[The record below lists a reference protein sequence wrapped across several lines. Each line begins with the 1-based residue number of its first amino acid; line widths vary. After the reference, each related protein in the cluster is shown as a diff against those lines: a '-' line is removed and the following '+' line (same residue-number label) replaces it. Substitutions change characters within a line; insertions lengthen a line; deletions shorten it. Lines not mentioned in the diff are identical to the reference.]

1 MRTDKLA
8 YQDVAEWFTKARNPD
23 AGRPVQS
30 WARMFKVENTEGG
43 YNYELRFGSYTVGIF
58 TPDNKFTFTLTA
70 QGARNCSVTLSQAL
84 QRAIPFLWYRVG
96 SGRYVVK
103 PTPSWE
109 AFKQANPNHN
119 SYAWQ
124 YFKTQ
129 KGYEVFNGL
138 CFDLNTYEPVNAR
151 PDHKDKPVNQDNKLT
166 WLRMLRKFKQA
177 AKVRA
182 RMGVVDT
189 LIAQVE
195 RERGGSSRYDWRM
208 PDWNSDEWQNI
219 LYTSIKNNDCSTDL
233 LKGVI
238 QSASRGY
245 YRSSIGSSEVM
256 KEIDRLC
263 TTYSIDL
270 RRKFGVYDEVSNLQ
284 EQNEVSRHAV
294 ASGG

>member
-1 MRTDKLA
+1 MRTDKLS
-8 YQDVAEWFTKARNPD
+8 YQQVAEWFKKARNPEN
-23 AGRPVQS
+23 GRPVQS
-30 WARMFKVENTEGG
+30 WARMHQVGE
-43 YNYELRFGSYTVGIF
+43 NYELRHGACTVGVF

-70 QGARNCSVTLSQAL
+70 SEARTCSVTLSQAL

-96 SGRYVVK
+96 SGRYAVK
-103 PTPSWE
+103 PTPQWQE
-109 AFKQANPNHN
+109 FKEANPNHN

-124 YFKTQ
+124 YFRDK
-129 KGYEVFNGL
+129 KGYEIFDGL

-151 PDHKDKPVNQDNKLT
+151 PDHKDKAVNQDNKLT

-189 LIAQVE
+189 LIAQVAQ
-195 RERGGSSRYDWRM
+195 ERGSSSRYDWKM
-208 PDWNSDEWQNI
+208 PDWSSDEWQNI
-219 LYTSIKNNDCSTDL
+219 LYTSIKNNDCSTNL

-245 YRSSIGSSEVM
+245 YRSSVSSVEVM

-270 RRKFGVYDEVSNLQ
+270 RRKFGVYDEVSELQ
-284 EQNEVSRHAV
+284 GQDEMPRHEVA
-294 ASGG
+294 GG

>member
-1 MRTDKLA
+1 MRTDKLS
-8 YQDVAEWFTKARNPD
+8 YQQIAEWFTKARNPD

-43 YNYELRFGSYTVGIF
+43 YNYELRFGNHTVGIF

-84 QRAIPFLWYRVG
+84 QRAIPFLWHRVG
-96 SGRYVVK
+96 AGRYVVK
-103 PTPSWE
+103 PTPQWE
-109 AFKQANPNHN
+109 TFRQNFPDHKY
-119 SYAWQ
+119 YAWQ
-124 YFKTQ
+124 YFREQ

-151 PDHKDKPVNQDNKLT
+151 PAYKDQAVNQDNKLE

-189 LIAQVE
+189 LIAQVSA
-195 RERGGSSRYDWRM
+195 ERGNGSRYDWKM

-219 LYTSIKNNDCSTDL
+219 LYTSIKN
-233 LKGVI
+233 
-238 QSASRGY
+238 
-245 YRSSIGSSEVM
+245 
-256 KEIDRLC
+256 
-263 TTYSIDL
+263 
-270 RRKFGVYDEVSNLQ
+270 
-284 EQNEVSRHAV
+284 
-294 ASGG
+294 

>member
-1 MRTDKLA
+1 MRTDKLS
-8 YQDVAEWFTKARNPD
+8 YQQIAEWFTKARNPD

-43 YNYELRFGSYTVGIF
+43 YNYELRFGNHTVGIF

-84 QRAIPFLWYRVG
+84 QRAIPFLWHRVG
-96 SGRYVVK
+96 AGRYVVK
-103 PTPSWE
+103 PTPQWE
-109 AFKQANPNHN
+109 TFRQNFPDHKY
-119 SYAWQ
+119 YAWQ
-124 YFKTQ
+124 YFREQ

-151 PDHKDKPVNQDNKLT
+151 PAYKDQAVNQDNKLE

-189 LIAQVE
+189 LIAQVD
-195 RERGGSSRYDWRM
+195 RERGSSSRYDWKM

-238 QSASRGY
+238 QTVNRGY
-245 YRSSIGSSEVM
+245 YRSSVSSVEVM

-270 RRKFGVYDEVSNLQ
+270 RRKFGVYDEVSELQ
-284 EQNEVSRHAV
+284 GQDEMPRHEVA
-294 ASGG
+294 GG